1 MQGLYGDVIIE
12 ISHEKLDR
20 PFQYKIPDAIRDE
33 LYPGARVEIP
43 FGKSDRIIKGYLIN
57 ISDKAEF
64 PPEKMKEIIGLSSG
78 IGEAGAEDQLIRL
91 AIWMKRHYG
100 GTLIQSLR
108 VVFPVKKVI
117 RPKEKK
123 TVELLITPAE
133 AESIAE
139 ECDRKHRTAQARLLS
154 ALASCG
160 EMDLTLLREKLNVSA
175 AVIRRLEE
183 QKLVRLSVERDYR
196 NPGTAENTRKKVCEL
211 TSTQQA
217 IVDDFVKNYRMG
229 LRDPSLLFGVTG
241 SGKTE
246 VYMEMISEVLKS
258 GKQAIV
264 LIPEIALTFQ
274 TVMRFCARFG
284 SRVSYLHSKLS
295 AGERYD
301 QFCRA
306 KDGEIDIMIG
316 PRSAL
321 FTPFPDLG
329 IIIIDEEHEGSYKA
343 ENMPKYHAREVAL
356 ERARLANAALVFG
369 SATPSVDSFYHAKR
383 GEYRLYEI
391 RDRIS
396 DTGLPSVYVADL
408 REELVKGNRS
418 MFSDVLSS
426 KIRERLNNKEQI
438 MLFLNRRGFAGFV
451 SCRKCGEVMKCPHCD
466 VSLSL
471 HGRNRLV
478 CHYCGYETPM
488 IHKCPNCGSK
498 YVGGMRAGTE
508 QVEEMV
514 HGLFPE
520 ARVLRMDADT
530 TKEKGGY
537 EKILSA
543 FSNEEADIL
552 IGTQMIVKGHDFPKV
567 TLVGILAADLSLY
580 ANDYR
585 AGERTFQLLTQA
597 AGRAGRADRPG
608 EVVIQ
613 TYSPEHYSVAAA
625 ARQDYN
631 DFYAEEI
638 GYRNLMGYPPVSH
651 MLKVLVE
658 DKDPDRSKDM
668 ASDMANVVKSF
679 GIGMVI
685 GPAQDSIWK
694 IKDIY
699 RNVFYIRHA
708 DMEVLADDKD
718 ILENWRRENPTGS
731 TQVQFDF
738 DPM

>member
-1 MQGLYGDVIIE
+1 MLGLYADVIIE

-20 PFQYKIPDAIRDE
+20 PFQYKIPENLRDMI
-33 LYPGARVEIP
+33 YPGARVEIP
-43 FGKSDRIIKGYLIN
+43 FGNANRVIRGYVISISDRP
-57 ISDKAEF
+57 EF
-64 PPEKMKEIIGLSSG
+64 PPERMKEIIGIPEGLGESG
-78 IGEAGAEDQLIRL
+78 PEDQLIRL

-100 GTLIQSLR
+100 GTLIQALR
-108 VVFPVKKVI
+108 VVFPVKKAV

-123 TVELLITPAE
+123 TVILCV
-133 AESIAE
+133 SQKRAE
-139 ECDRKHRTAQARLLS
+139 EAAAECEKKHRVAQARLLQ
-154 ALASCG
+154 ALASCS
-160 EMDLTLLREKLNVSA
+160 EMDLSLLKDRFNIGLP
-175 AVIRRLEE
+175 VIRRMEE
-183 QKLVRLSVERDYR
+183 QGFIKLSVEKDYR
-196 NPGTAENTRKKVCEL
+196 NPAIAENSRKKVCEL
-211 TSTQQA
+211 TEAQRS
-217 IVDDFVKNYRMG
+217 IVSDFAKNYHMG
-229 LRDPSLLFGVTG
+229 LKGTSLLFGVTG

-246 VYMEMISEVLKS
+246 VYMEMIAEVIAD

-274 TVMRFCARFG
+274 TVMRFSARFG

-295 AGERYD
+295 QGERYD

-306 KDGEIDIMIG
+306 RDGEIDIMIG

-321 FTPFPDLG
+321 FTPFSNLG
-329 IIIIDEEHEGSYKA
+329 VIIIDEEHEGSYKA
-343 ENMPKYHAREVAL
+343 ETMPKYHARETAI
-356 ERARLANAALVFG
+356 ERGRLAGAAVVLG

-383 GEYRLYEI
+383 GEYRLYQLS
-391 RDRIS
+391 DRIS
-396 DTGLPSVYVADL
+396 DTGLPIVTVADL
-408 REELVKGNRS
+408 RQELTRGNRS
-418 MFSDVLSS
+418 IFSDVL
-426 KIRERLNNKEQI
+426 REKMKDRLKKKEQI

-451 SCRKCGEVMKCPHCD
+451 SCRKCGVVMKCPHCD

-471 HGRNRLV
+471 HGRSKLV

-488 IHKCPNCGSK
+488 IKTCPECGSK

-508 QVEEMV
+508 QVEEAVKQM
-514 HGLFPE
+514 FPE

-537 EKILSA
+537 DRILSA
-543 FSNEEADIL
+543 FANEEADIL
-552 IGTQMIVKGHDFPKV
+552 VGTQMIVKGHDFSKV
-567 TLVGILAADLSLY
+567 TLVGILAADMSLY
-580 ANDYR
+580 ANDHR

-625 ARQDYN
+625 SHQDYN
-631 DFYAEEI
+631 VFYAEEI
-638 GYRNLMGYPPVSH
+638 GYRKLMGYPPVSH
-651 MLKVLVE
+651 MLKVLIE
-658 DKDPDRSKDM
+658 DRDPDRSAEM
-668 ASDMANVVKSF
+668 ASLMAEAVRASGKAA
-679 GIGMVI
+679 VI

-694 IKDIY
+694 LRDVY

-708 DMEVLADDKD
+708 DMEVLADVKD
-718 ILENWRRENPTGS
+718 LLENWRRDNPTGS

>member
-1 MQGLYGDVIIE
+1 MTGLYADIIIE

-20 PFQYKIPDAIRDE
+20 PFQYRIPEELRND

-43 FGKSDRIIKGYLIN
+43 FGKANRVIKGYVIN
-57 ISDKAEF
+57 ITDKPEF
-64 PPEKMKEIIGLSSG
+64 PPERMKDVIGITSG
-78 IGEAGAEDQLIRL
+78 LGEAGPEDQLIRL
-91 AIWMKRHYG
+91 AIWMKRHCG
-100 GTLIQSLR
+100 GTLVQALR
-108 VVFPVKKVI
+108 VVFPVKKSV

-123 TVELLITPAE
+123 TVRLEIPVEE
-133 AESIAE
+133 AERMAS
-139 ECDRKHRTAQARLLS
+139 ECEKKHRAAQARLFT
-154 ALASCG
+154 ALAACG
-160 EMDLTLLREKLNVSA
+160 EMDLALLKDRFSIGLP
-175 AVIRRLEE
+175 VIRRLEE
-183 QKLVRLSVERDYR
+183 QHYVSLSVELDYR
-196 NPGTAENTRKKVCEL
+196 NPVISGERRKKNCEL
-211 TSTQQA
+211 TESQKA
-217 IVDDFVKNYRMG
+217 IVSDFSKNYAMG
-229 LRDPSLLFGVTG
+229 LRGTSLLFGVTG

-246 VYMEMISEVLKS
+246 VYMEMIAEVIAS
-258 GKQAIV
+258 GKQAIM

-274 TVMRFCARFG
+274 TVMRFSARFG

-306 KDGEIDIMIG
+306 RDGEIDIMIG

-321 FTPFPDLG
+321 FTPFSNLG

-343 ENMPKYHAREVAL
+343 ETMPRYHARETAI
-356 ERARLANAALVFG
+356 ERARLANASVVLG

-383 GEYRLYEI
+383 GEYRFYELSE
-391 RDRIS
+391 RIS
-396 DTGLPSVYVADL
+396 DTGLPTVLTADL
-408 REELVKGNRS
+408 RQELVRGNRS
-418 MFSDVLSS
+418 MFSDALRE
-426 KIRERLNNKEQI
+426 KILDRLRKKEQV

-451 SCRKCGEVMKCPHCD
+451 SCRKCGEVIKCPHCD

-478 CHYCGYETPM
+478 CHYCGYEIPM
-488 IHKCPNCGSK
+488 VKNCPKCGSK

-508 QVEEMV
+508 QVEEGV
-514 HGLFPE
+514 KKLFPE

-530 TKEKGGY
+530 TKEKDGY

-552 IGTQMIVKGHDFPKV
+552 VGTQMIVKGHDFPKV

-625 ARQDYN
+625 AHQDYN
-631 DFYAEEI
+631 NFYAEEI
-638 GYRNLMGYPPVSH
+638 GYRNLMGYPPVLH
-651 MLKVLVE
+651 MLKVLIE
-658 DKDPDRSKDM
+658 DRNHDMCEKM
-668 ASDMANVVKSF
+668 ASTMAGVVKSS
-679 GIGMVI
+679 GVGAVI
-685 GPAQDSIWK
+685 GPSQDNILK
-694 IKDIY
+694 IKDVY
-699 RNVFYIRHA
+699 RYVFYIRHS
-708 DMEVLADDKD
+708 DPEVLADDKD
-718 ILENWRRENPTGS
+718 LLESWRRENPTGS
-731 TQVQFDF
+731 TMVQFDF